1 MKPNSSR
8 RDGRIPSISLR
19 TRPSRAKRGGLLSVL
34 SRVARVSR
42 AILRE
47 VFDESAYERFL
58 ARHQLTSSAAAY
70 SSFCRERDL
79 SRARRPRCC

>member
-1 MKPNSSR
+1 MKRNSSR
-8 RDGRIPSISLR
+8 RDGRI
-19 TRPSRAKRGGLLSVL
+19 RPSSRAMRGGMLSAL
-34 SRVARVSR
+34 SRMASISR

-47 VFDESAYERFL
+47 IFDESAYERFL

-70 SSFCRERDL
+70 SSFCRERDF